1 MYFILY
7 TYMKN
12 TSSCVFTPTAI
23 EGAIVCKH
31 KELSFLYA
39 KKKNY
44 ALKYLEKKLLMVKS
58 LKSQIWFL
66 KVEKVKLRIYVDVPN
81 FKRDFLKS
89 WNAIRVGSTKINVSH
104 ISLKILF
111 LHGHFCSIARHLW
124 NCTLLSFIWKI
135 GFFCCNFCNK
145 NSHFIFSNFSE
156 QHIHITISSD
166 NYCSIYIRIV
176 FCKKISYLQILQI
189 LCS

>member
-39 KKKNY
+39 KKK
-44 ALKYLEKKLLMVKS
+44 LCFEIFGKKIVDGQITQKS
-58 LKSQIWFL
+58 NMIFKSW
-66 KVEKVKLRIYVDVPN
+66 EYVDVPN

-89 WNAIRVGSTKINVSH
+89 WNGIRVGSTKINVSH

-135 GFFCCNFCNK
+135 GFFCRNFCNK

-156 QHIHITISSD
+156 QHIHITTISSD
-166 NYCSIYIRIV
+166 NYCSIYILHKNSV
-176 FCKKISYLQILQI
+176 L
-189 LCS
+189 